1 MLVQDILEYRA
12 REQADSPALRD
23 GARTWTYA
31 ELEALAESVADALV
45 AAGIGHGDRVAVLA
59 DNCLEYFAWYFGA
72 AKVGAVTVPLNQ
84 RLAPPEWV
92 YILNDAG
99 ARLVIARGARVAA
112 LDTVRAELTS
122 VETFVAADA
131 AQEGW
136 EDLDGW
142 LQRAPRRSRAVRGAS
157 RRPVRAD
164 VHERH
169 DRPTQGGD
177 HLAPGPGRLAVAG
190 PDRRHAPAM
199 PRVIHLAMPVS
210 HMGSTSNGLLFM
222 LAGGTVYLQEAFD
235 PHESVRI
242 IDEEGITHT
251 VLVPAMIQAI
261 LVNVPD
267 VAERRFA
274 DLRLIGYG
282 AAPIAPH
289 TLRRAMEVFGC
300 DFFQGFGQTEASGSV
315 TYLTQLDHRRAAAG
329 EEHLL
334 TSAGRPAIGT
344 EVRVV
349 DPDGNDCAPGEVG
362 EIIMRG
368 PQQMSGYWNL
378 PEETAKALRDGW
390 LHMGDAGTLDEEGY
404 LYLKDRIKDMIV
416 TGGENVYPAEV
427 ERVLFEHDAVAD
439 AAVIGVPDERWG
451 EVAKAFVVLKPGAQ
465 AGEEELI
472 AFCKTQIA
480 GFKVPKSVSFLDE
493 LPRNASGKV
502 LKYELRAPFWDAHG
516 RGVA

>member
-84 RLAPPEWV
+84 RLAPPEWA
-92 YILNDAG
+92 YILDDAA

-112 LDTVRAELTS
+112 LDAVRAELTG

-131 AQEGW
+131 AQDGW

-142 LQRAPRRSRAVRGAS
+142 LQRAPRRSRTGGVHPDDPFVQMYTSGTTGRPKGAIISHRALVDSLWQGLIAVN
-157 RRPVRAD
+157 P
-164 VHERH
+164 
-169 DRPTQGGD
+169 GD
-177 HLAPGPGRLAVAG
+177 AAR
-190 PDRRHAPAM
+190 
-199 PRVIHLAMPVS
+199 IHLAMPVS
-210 HMGSTSNGLLFM
+210 HMGSTSNALLIM
-222 LAGGTVYLQEAFD
+222 LGGGSVYLQQAFD

-242 IDEEGITHT
+242 IDEEGITYS

-267 VAERRFA
+267 VTDRTFP

-289 TLRRAMEVFGC
+289 TLRRAMEVFNC

-315 TYLTQLDHRRAAAG
+315 TYLTQADHRRAARG
-329 EEHLL
+329 DEHLL

-362 EIIMRG
+362 EIVMRG

-390 LHMGDAGTLDEEGY
+390 LHMGDAGTLNEEGY
-404 LYLKDRIKDMIV
+404 LYIKDRIKDMIV

-451 EVAKAFVVLKPGAQ
+451 EVAKAFVVLKPGA
-465 AGEEELI
+465 AASDEELI
-472 AFCKTQIA
+472 AFCKSQIA
-480 GFKVPKSVSFLDE
+480 GFKVPKTVSFLDK